1 MKIGV
6 RHCLPDIFGNLIF
19 FIQKRIQFQREVYST
34 IPKIGSYGYL
44 DEVAFEDKTFAYDGN
59 ERTLYIEGV
68 LPYDVNVRYVDNTL
82 TEIGSQ
88 EAKAEFYNKESC
100 EDCILKPDVVNVK
113 NIEKL

>member
-44 DEVAFEDKTFAYDGN
+44 DEVAFVEVPPFFV
-59 ERTLYIEGV
+59 EMLYQF
-68 LPYDVNVRYVDNTL
+68 LNN
-82 TEIGSQ
+82 
-88 EAKAEFYNKESC
+88 
-100 EDCILKPDVVNVK
+100 
-113 NIEKL
+113 NINDIFKFHALLISL